1 MRRAPSRDTEA
12 SAAHHQEIPVMTT
25 LFHRAHAA
33 GALAGFVFA
42 LGAGEVLGAAFG
54 LQTQN
59 ASGLGHAYAGGAA
72 AAEDVSTIF
81 YNPAG
86 LVRLQKTE
94 MVLSANVICPEA
106 KFQNDASQAA
116 LYQPLGGTGGD
127 AGGCAVVPNF
137 YVGVPFTDKWSFG
150 LGINAPFGLETEYD
164 SDWLGRFQAI
174 KSKLET
180 VNVNPVLSWEPTK
193 TITIGAGVSWQK
205 LKADITKN
213 ANYAALYAQ
222 GVGGLV
228 ASGQVPA
235 AAAPTLIGAAYGL
248 QSAVK
253 ISGDDYSWGWNIGAL
268 WQVTP
273 QTRIGAAYR
282 SPIKYDVS
290 GNIQITNPTAANLG
304 PLPPALAPV
313 GAAIVAGVN
322 ANPALASG
330 GVTLAVKM
338 PETANLSIFSEVNKE
353 WDVMADLQYT
363 GWSSIEQLQIMRTTG
378 APAGGYT
385 WNFRNTWRV
394 SAGVNYKYS
403 DKWVFR
409 GGVAYDQT
417 PTNDT
422 DRTPGLPDNDRTW
435 LAFGV
440 HYNWTPNWEFDV
452 AYAHE
457 FLQNPSINQNGGNAA
472 LYGVVN
478 GSVKEQVNIVGAQ
491 VKYVFK

>member
-1 MRRAPSRDTEA
+1 LDGRLK
-12 SAAHHQEIPVMTT
+12 EISVMTT
-25 LFHRAHAA
+25 RFTRTRAATAVA
-33 GALAGFVFA
+33 GMVLA
-42 LGAGEVLGAAFG
+42 LGTGQVFGSAFG

-94 MVLSANVICPEA
+94 AVMSANLICPSA
-106 KFQNDASQAA
+106 KFQDNASKPA
-116 LYQPLGGTGGD
+116 LYQPLGGTGGE
-127 AGGCAVVPNF
+127 AGGCAGVPNL

-164 SDWLGRFQAI
+164 SDWLGRFQA
-174 KSKLET
+174 KLET
-180 VNVNPVLSWEPTK
+180 INVNPALSWEPTK
-193 TITIGAGVSWQK
+193 NFTIGAGVSWQK
-205 LKADITKN
+205 LKAEITRN
-213 ANYAALYAQ
+213 ADYAALFAAQ
-222 GVGGLV
+222 VPGLV
-228 ASGQVPA
+228 LGGKVSPA
-235 AAAPTLIGAAYGL
+235 DAPTLVGSAYGL

-253 ISGDDYSWGWNIGAL
+253 ITGDDDSWGWNAGVL

-282 SPIKYDVS
+282 SPIKYTAS
-290 GNIQITNPTAANLG
+290 GTIEFTNPTAANLG
-304 PLPPALAPV
+304 PLPPTLAPY
-313 GAAIVAGVN
+313 GAAIVSGLN
-322 ANPALASG
+322 ANPALANGPIS
-330 GVTLAVKM
+330 ASIKM
-338 PETANLSIFSEVNKE
+338 PETANLSIYSELNKE

-363 GWSSIEQLQIMRTTG
+363 GWSSIQQFQVVRDTG
-378 APAGGYT
+378 AVVGGYT

-394 SAGVNYKYS
+394 SAGVNYHYS
-403 DKWVFR
+403 EKLIFR

-422 DRTPGLPDNDRTW
+422 DRTPGLPDNNRTW
-435 LAFGV
+435 LAAGV
-440 HYNWTPNWEFDV
+440 HYHFTDQWQVDL

-457 FLQNPSINQNGGNAA
+457 FLQSPTIDQNGGNAA
-472 LYGVVN
+472 LNGVID

-491 VKYVFK
+491 VKYVFQ